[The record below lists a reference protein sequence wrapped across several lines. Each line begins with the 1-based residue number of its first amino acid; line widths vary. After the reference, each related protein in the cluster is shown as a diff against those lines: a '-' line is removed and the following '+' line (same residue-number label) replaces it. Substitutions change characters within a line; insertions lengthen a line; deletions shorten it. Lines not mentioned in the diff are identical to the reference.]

1 MKFSNFLF
9 PQSELPEND
18 GQVIDDTLAEARLC
32 DELGMEG
39 LWLAEHHFDGNCAYV
54 DPVSFAAALAVATTQ
69 IKIGFAVAQ
78 MSLHHPVRL
87 AEQMSIIDNLSKG
100 RLIVG
105 LGRGTAYN
113 IYDYR
118 GFGINPEEAHERL
131 LESEEIMT
139 KIWSTENFEHHGKY
153 WDIWLPMLRPRPYTT
168 PHPFMIRAC
177 SGEASM
183 LDMARQGRP
192 FLMNVQT
199 DEVTKHRMDLYRQ
212 TMRQAGFDDE
222 AVADAVDNTWV
233 WRNIFIAETD
243 AEAKQVGIPLFEAQR
258 EHRPRMRNRIA
269 AERGESMVKKVE
281 TGAAPAARNVVEHS
295 LIYGSPT
302 TVAEKLATIDQIGV
316 GGLIL
321 QFRVGPTPYDVT
333 EHSIRLFM
341 DKVAPEFQ
349 VPPAT

>member
-1 MKFSNFLF
+1 MKFGNFLF
-9 PQSELPEND
+9 PQSENPEQD

-32 DELGMEG
+32 DQLGMDAV
-39 LWLAEHHFDGNCAYV
+39 WLAEHHFDGNCAYV
-54 DPVSFAAALAVATTQ
+54 DPISFAAALATATQQ

-78 MSLHHPVRL
+78 MSLHHPIRL

-118 GFGINPEEAHERL
+118 GFDIDPDEAQERL

-139 KIWSTENFEHHGKY
+139 KVWAADNFEHHGKY
-153 WDIWLPMLRPRPYTT
+153 WNIWLPSLRPRPYTK

-199 DEVTKHRMDLYRQ
+199 DAVTQQRMDLYRQ
-212 TMRQAGFDDE
+212 TMHEAGFDDD
-222 AVADAVDNTWV
+222 AVAEAVDNTWV
-233 WRNIFIAETD
+233 WRNIFIADTD
-243 AEAKQVGIPLFEAQR
+243 AEAERIGVPLFEAQR
-258 EHRPRMRNRIA
+258 EQRPTMRKRIA
-269 AERGESMVKKVE
+269 AERGESMVSHAE
-281 TGAAPAARNVVEHS
+281 TGVAPAARNVLEHG
-295 LIYGSPT
+295 LIYGSPA
-302 TVAEKLATIDQIGV
+302 TVAERLAKIEQIGV

-321 QFRVGPTPYDVT
+321 QFRVGPSPYEVT

-341 DKVAPEFQ
+341 EKVAPEFQ
-349 VPPAT
+349 VRASV